1 MSIAATDLKA
11 YQAASMPED
20 DASAA
25 GGAIATAG
33 KVELTDISAA
43 DTVTYVSDGADT
55 RNCTVTGRD
64 AAGGIVIETKA
75 LNGATPVVG
84 SQSFER
90 ILKVVLASGDASRTV
105 TIAKTAGGATI
116 CTLEPNV
123 TSTRRLF
130 YDSSSATTGA
140 KVRYEKFF
148 YKNTHATLQLNG
160 AQVTLTVDASAK
172 INIGLA
178 TGKDDTGAVANR
190 LAAPGGIA
198 FSGVGIALTIPTGA
212 LASGETIGV
221 WAQQSLAQND
231 AALKASFTTQING
244 SST

>member
-1 MSIAATDLKA
+1 
-11 YQAASMPED
+11 MPED

-25 GGAIATAG
+25 GGAIATTG
-33 KVELTDISAA
+33 KVELTDISVV

-64 AAGGIVIETKA
+64 ASGGIVTETKA
-75 LNGATPVVG
+75 LNGATPIVG
-84 SQSFER
+84 SRSFER

-105 TIAKTAGGATI
+105 TITKTAGGATI
-116 CTLEPNV
+116 CTLEPNI

-148 YKNTHATLQLNG
+148 YKNTHGELQLNG
-160 AQVTLTVDASAK
+160 ALVTLTADASAK

-178 TGKDDTGAVANR
+178 TSKGDTGSLANR
-190 LAAPGGIA
+190 LAAPDGVS
-198 FSGVGIALTIPTGA
+198 FSGVGIALTIPTAA
-212 LASGETIGV
+212 LAAGETIGV
-221 WAQQSLAQND
+221 WVQQSLAQND
-231 AALKASFTTQING
+231 AALKGVFTTQISG
-244 SST
+244 TST